1 MSRNKE
7 LDGKL
12 LALLTFVWT
21 ISIFNKTSIV
31 EGTRNDIQAVNISY
45 ILNSFQIGYD
55 RRVRPNY
62 GGIPVTV
69 GVSLYILSIGDLSE
83 KDMDFTFDMY
93 FRQFWS
99 DPRLSFDRNEFGIDK
114 LVVGS
119 EYIKLIWVPD
129 TFFVNEKVALFHQA
143 TTENQFLRIM
153 HTGDVLRSMR
163 LTIKATCPMNLAN
176 FPFDEQ
182 MCTVE
187 VESFGYTMSDLKY
200 RWQYGNDSVQMSP
213 DVQLPQF
220 IVLGHRQRFIEV
232 SLTSGNYSRLLADV
246 QFIRSM
252 GYYMIQ
258 VSLYNSSFVS
268 SISLVVWL
276 RLVTVQ
282 PFIIF

>member
-1 MSRNKE
+1 M
-7 LDGKL
+7 
-12 LALLTFVWT
+12 T
-21 ISIFNKTSIV
+21 
-31 EGTRNDIQAVNISY
+31 
-45 ILNSFQIGYD
+45 
-55 RRVRPNY
+55 
-62 GGIPVTV
+62 
-69 GVSLYILSIGDLSE
+69 
-83 KDMDFTFDMY
+83 
-93 FRQFWS
+93 
-99 DPRLSFDRNEFGIDK
+99 
-114 LVVGS
+114 VVGA

-258 VSLYNSSFVS
+258 VSE
-268 SISLVVWL
+268 SL
-276 RLVTVQ
+276 
-282 PFIIF
+282 